1 MSLDNTAR
9 AATIRQPRVIY
20 SPNVNAAMPTF
31 LRQLF
36 KPESE
41 PERRADPHKLG
52 AFIGVYTPTVLT
64 ILGVIM
70 YLRFGWVLGQVG
82 LLKTLLIVL
91 LANSITVVTTLC
103 LSAVATNTRV
113 GVGGAYFIISRSLG
127 LEIGGAIGVPLFLS
141 QAFSVTLYAFGL
153 AESLTIVWPG
163 APVPL
168 SAFIITLGVGALALR
183 GAGAALRIQLPILG
197 LIVLSLLALALG
209 SFWHGEVNRLWN
221 GGGGGGT
228 ENFWAVFAVFFPAVT
243 GIMAGLSL
251 SGDLQDPRQ
260 SIPRGSLLA
269 VLTGFAVYLL
279 VPLLLCIGAD
289 PLTLREEPM
298 IWSRIAPLGAWL
310 ILPGLW
316 GAIFSS
322 AVGSMLGA
330 PRTLQALAF
339 DRLAPKWLEKTG
351 GKAAEPIFGIVLTLG
366 IALTAIFLGN
376 LNAVAIVVSMFF
388 LTVYGTLNLVAALEG
403 LSGNPSWRPSIQI
416 PWWLSLCGALACFSV
431 MLLINVPASLAAV
444 AIELGIWTLLKR
456 RERRGRWGN
465 LWRDIWEAVI
475 HAALHRLAGHP
486 MTARNWRPHILVF
499 CGHVEDRLPLLRFAD
514 WFSEGRGLV
523 TVCELQ
529 IGDLLALD
537 LDIEARRQEVDA
549 LLEREGID
557 AFGEVHVV
565 QDIERGIVAVAQANG
580 IAGIASNTVL
590 IGWPDERERLVALL
604 RVGRSLQRLNKSLL
618 IGNIREIKP
627 PREGERRRIHI
638 WWGGLQRN
646 GDLILLLAYLLTC
659 NSEWRT
665 SRIRILSIA
674 SNKLMQ
680 RKTLQF
686 LEQLVPEIRI
696 EADISVMLKEEKVSV
711 REMIH
716 KTSADAD
723 LVLMGLALPEGGEE
737 AVYAQRLCDMVEG
750 LKNWILV
757 RNGSLFIGDLV
768 SPESSDVG
776 DDEEE
781 ADKKPKE
788 TKSAELT
795 E

>member
-1 MSLDNTAR
+1 
-9 AATIRQPRVIY
+9 
-20 SPNVNAAMPTF
+20 MPTF

-36 KPESE
+36 KPDAE
-41 PERRADPHKLG
+41 PDRRGDPRKLG
-52 AFIGVYTPTVLT
+52 AFIGVYTPTILT

-82 LLKTLLIVL
+82 LFKTLLIVL

-127 LEIGGAIGVPLFLS
+127 LEIGGAIGAPLFLS

-168 SAFIITLGVGALALR
+168 TAFLITLGVGALALR

-197 LIVLSLLALALG
+197 LIGLSLLALALG
-209 SFWHGEVNRLWN
+209 SFWHGDVSRLWS
-221 GGGGGGT
+221 GDGGGT
-228 ENFWAVFAVFFPAVT
+228 QNFWAVFAIFFPAVT

-251 SGDLQDPRQ
+251 SGDLQDPRNA
-260 SIPRGSLLA
+260 IPRGSLLA

-279 VPLLLCIGAD
+279 VPFLLCIGAD
-289 PLTLREEPM
+289 PQTLREEPM
-298 IWSRIAPLGAWL
+298 VWSRIAPLGAWL

-330 PRTLQALAF
+330 PRTLQALAS
-339 DRLAPKWLEKTG
+339 DRLAPKWLAKTG
-351 GKAAEPIFGIVLTLG
+351 GRAEEPIFGIFLTLV
-366 IALTAIFLGN
+366 IALAAIFLGN

-403 LSGNPSWRPSIQI
+403 FSKNPSWRPRIQV
-416 PWWLSLCGALACFSV
+416 PWWFSLLGAVACFSV
-431 MLLINVPASLAAV
+431 MLLINIPASLAAV
-444 AIELGIWTLLKR
+444 MIEFGIWALLKR

-465 LWRDIWEAVI
+465 LWRDIWESVI
-475 HAALHRLAGHP
+475 HGALHRLASHP

-499 CGHVEDRLPLLRFAD
+499 CGHVENRLPLLRFAD

-537 LDIEARRQEVDA
+537 LDIEARRREIDA

-565 QDIERGIVAVAQANG
+565 QNIERGIVAVAQANG
-580 IAGIASNTVL
+580 IAGLASNTVL
-590 IGWPDERERLVALL
+590 IGWPEERERLIALL

-618 IGNIREIKP
+618 IGNIRELKP
-627 PREGERRRIHI
+627 PREGEQRRIHI

-646 GDLILLLAYLLTC
+646 GDLILLLAYLLNC

-680 RKTLQF
+680 RKTLQY

-696 EADISVMLKEEKVSV
+696 EARISVMLKEEKVSV

-723 LVLMGLALPEGGEE
+723 LVLMGLALPEEGEE
-737 AVYAQRLCDMVEG
+737 DVYAQRLCDMVEG
-750 LKNWILV
+750 LKNWIMV

-768 SPESSDVG
+768 SPENSDAEDREG
-776 DDEEE
+776 EESGE
-781 ADKKPKE
+781 
-788 TKSAELT
+788 SR
-795 E
+795 